1 MKGAV
6 LVSLIGLTGAFA
18 SAQSLEV
25 RLEGCPE
32 VSLLHAHRVHPITG
46 HRMWVDV
53 AVVNEGTASFDLAA
67 RDGEAWA
74 LESPPWM
81 WELTTRENEPDRAVL
96 TCPSGVPMRLR
107 KVYGSVAWEAA
118 DGGASDHPQPALEAI
133 QDAHFQEV
141 RDLEYDL
148 LSATGAVG
156 QRASLVEDSV
166 WDGANRRMAERFAAV
181 ESESPWVQDAVLR
194 ERVSWAVATGQ
205 PDSVLFA
212 LVADYLKE
220 TPRHACDLLNS
231 PHFVD
236 AAEAALQ
243 LWWEGLDGAE
253 LEAALASGDDPEMGA
268 VGNIEILRP
277 WAWWVLAQAQPRSR
291 LVARAF
297 AQGLAPDCFLEAH
310 RALVVPPVPVPPEH
324 WTTRSG
330 ELESIRDF
338 CEGQRTVLLV
348 VKDGSTAA
356 LRERQLFA
364 AMAES
369 NPRRDVEFVVVS
381 IDGTEA
387 GWKAVQAD
395 RASRH
400 ENVRWM
406 GNDPRALE
414 SWNISTVPQV
424 VVLGPDG
431 DALGRQ
437 RLPSEGLAADIER
450 WPR

>member
-1 MKGAV
+1 MKGTV
-6 LVSLIGLTGAFA
+6 LALLIGLTGAFA

-25 RLEGCPE
+25 RLDGCPD
-32 VSLLHAHRVHPITG
+32 VSLLHAHRVDPITG
-46 HRMWVDV
+46 HRMWVDL
-53 AVVNEGTASFDLAA
+53 AVVEDGSASFDVAV
-67 RDGEAWA
+67 RDGEVWA

-81 WELTTRENEPDRAVL
+81 WELTTRRNERDRAVL
-96 TCPSGVPMRLR
+96 SCPSGVPMRLR
-107 KVYGSVAWEAA
+107 KVYGSVTWEDAA
-118 DGGASDHPQPALEAI
+118 GGASDHPQPAIEAI
-133 QDAHFQEV
+133 KDAHFQEL
-141 RDLEYDL
+141 RTMEYDL

-156 QRASLVEDSV
+156 QRAQLDEDSV
-166 WDGANRRMAERFAAV
+166 WEGANRRMEERFASV
-181 ESESPWVQDAVLR
+181 QSESLWVRDAVFR

-205 PDSVLFA
+205 PDSLLFA
-212 LVADYLKE
+212 LVAEHLAA
-220 TPRHACDLLNS
+220 TPRHACELLTS
-231 PHFVD
+231 PNFVD
-236 AAEAALQ
+236 AVEIALQ
-243 LWWEGLDGAE
+243 LWWEDLDEAE
-253 LEAALASGDDPEMGA
+253 LEAALVSGEVPEMGA
-268 VGNIEILRP
+268 VGKFEALRP

-291 LVARAF
+291 IVARAL
-297 AQGLAPDCFLEAH
+297 AQGVAPDCFLESH
-310 RALVVPPVPVPPEH
+310 RELIVPPVPVPPEQ

-338 CEGQRTVLLV
+338 CEGRRTVLLV

-364 AMAES
+364 QMAES
-369 NPRRDVEFVVVS
+369 NSRRDVEFVVVS

-387 GWKAVQAD
+387 GWKAVQAS

-400 ENVRWM
+400 ESIRWV

-414 SWNISTVPQV
+414 AWNISTVPQV

-431 DALGRQ
+431 DALARQ